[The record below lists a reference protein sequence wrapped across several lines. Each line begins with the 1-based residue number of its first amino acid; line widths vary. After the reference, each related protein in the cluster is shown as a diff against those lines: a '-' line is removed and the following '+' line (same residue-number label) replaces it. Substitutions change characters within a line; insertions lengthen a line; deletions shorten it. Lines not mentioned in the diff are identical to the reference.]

1 MALNA
6 ELATPIAADIVTGS
20 MIILHYFPRNFLTVS
35 VSYMRITN
43 QIIDKQ
49 DPINAASSGNIPNKD
64 APAVVAAVMSIGVL
78 FILTALSQVFCIY
91 I

>member
-20 MIILHYFPRNFLTVS
+20 MIVLHYFPRSFCTVS
-35 VSYMRITN
+35 VSYIRIEN
-43 QIIDKQ
+43 QIMDNTE
-49 DPINAASSGNIPNKD
+49 PIKAAISGKIPNKD

-78 FILTALSQVFCIY
+78 FILTALSQVFYIY